1 MDPQLKIQLAV
12 LQLNQDYESMKLK
25 SKIRSVARKIL
36 APFKRLGRKIKITGE
51 RFVIKTVAKHGLV
64 SYQNTVSQDGTE
76 CTLSQPLS
84 QGSIKVMLA
93 FLQASRPT
101 TSCPVPQ
108 FEAIPTSNGRFLVR
122 HPLVGHMF
130 ADSADI
136 QALPLLALNQY
147 QEQNTIAIERH
158 CSAGAHVLHLC
169 AGQGF
174 HTLSIADIVGESGK
188 VFVIESRSQWLPT
201 LRMNIDSHKLEH
213 RVFVAEPEVTSALCF
228 ERFLETNTAKKI
240 IVFDKDEV
248 LSNAWQESLVALAT
262 KAPSIML
269 LIGEE
274 AMSIAEY
281 VKSISIKNFE
291 PSLQHEKRLA
301 A

>member
-1 MDPQLKIQLAV
+1 
-12 LQLNQDYESMKLK
+12 MKLK
-25 SKIRSVARKIL
+25 ARIRSVGRKIL
-36 APFKRLGRKIKITGE
+36 NPFKRLGRKIKVTGE

-64 SYQNTVSQDGTE
+64 SYQTTVQQDGTE
-76 CTLSQPLS
+76 CMLSQPLS

-101 TSCPVPQ
+101 MSCPVPQ
-108 FEAIPTSNGRFLVR
+108 FEAVPTGNGRFLVR

-147 QEQNTIAIERH
+147 QEHNTIAIERH
-158 CSAGAHVLHLC
+158 CSFGAYVLHLC

-174 HTLSIADIVGESGK
+174 HTLSIADIIGENGK
-188 VFVIESRSQWLPT
+188 VFVVESRSQWLPT
-201 LRMNIDSHKLEH
+201 LRMNIESHKLAD
-213 RVFVAEPEVTSALCF
+213 RVFVAEPGVTSGLSF
-228 ERFLETNTAKKI
+228 DRFLVSNSAKKI
-240 IVFDKDEV
+240 IVLDGNEV
-248 LSNAWQESLVALAT
+248 LPRAWHQSLVALAA

-269 LIGEE
+269 LSGTE
-274 AMSIAEY
+274 AMSLAEY
-281 VKSISIKNFE
+281 VKSTSGTNFE
-291 PSLQHEKRLA
+291 PSLQHENRLA